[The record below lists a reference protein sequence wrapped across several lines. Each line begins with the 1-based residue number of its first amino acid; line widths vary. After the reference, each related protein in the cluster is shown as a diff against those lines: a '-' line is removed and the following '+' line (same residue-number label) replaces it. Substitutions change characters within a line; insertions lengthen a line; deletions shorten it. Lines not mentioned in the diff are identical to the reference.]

1 VTPAITRRPYEPRRL
16 ETLTTFAT
24 WHPISRQNAPPVRR
38 ILETWSGAVFEVLAG
53 GRTALVAAV
62 VDRMENVHDA
72 ALLEVLGW
80 DDSVPLATL
89 LGSVVGDAVEVAR
102 AAGRPV
108 LSLSLPAGF
117 VSEVGD
123 GWSAVEGS
131 FVMER
136 GVEQWSTPPLPEG
149 TAWEDLTVAGLPEH
163 YAALKAAF
171 VADPGTM
178 IPPFPTFAD
187 VAMASDPP
195 VRVLRSRGVE
205 VGFARVT
212 LEPARLGYV
221 ASVGRVPAEKGRGWG
236 PIVLAE
242 AMRVLVDRGCTRM
255 RLGVTASNVAAVR
268 LYQRTGFQVVE
279 SWVTWHR
286 AVENA

>member
-1 VTPAITRRPYEPRRL
+1 
-16 ETLTTFAT
+16 
-24 WHPISRQNAPPVRR
+24 
-38 ILETWSGAVFEVLAG
+38 
-53 GRTALVAAV
+53 
-62 VDRMENVHDA
+62 M
-72 ALLEVLGW
+72 
-80 DDSVPLATL
+80 
-89 LGSVVGDAVEVAR
+89 
-102 AAGRPV
+102 
-108 LSLSLPAGF
+108 
-117 VSEVGD
+117 
-123 GWSAVEGS
+123 
-131 FVMER
+131 
-136 GVEQWSTPPLPEG
+136 
-149 TAWEDLTVAGLPEH
+149 
-163 YAALKAAF
+163 
-171 VADPGTM
+171 
-178 IPPFPTFAD
+178 
-187 VAMASDPP
+187 
-195 VRVLRSRGVE
+195 E